1 MLDDVLVTW
10 LHDPRDL
17 GVSAAE
23 ANGGHVFPA
32 ASATGL
38 AQV

>member
-1 MLDDVLVTW
+1 VLVTW
-10 LHDPRDL
+10 LHNDPRDL
-17 GVSAAE
+17 GVSAE